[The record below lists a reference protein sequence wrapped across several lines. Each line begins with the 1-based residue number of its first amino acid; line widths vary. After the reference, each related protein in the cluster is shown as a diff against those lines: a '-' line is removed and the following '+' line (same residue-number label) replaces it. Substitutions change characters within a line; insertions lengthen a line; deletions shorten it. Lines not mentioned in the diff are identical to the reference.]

1 MENYPLTPKKQ
12 ADDKSAISGEVV
24 NGKLDAKPT
33 ISIPSY
39 NRNTEAKQV
48 DFIEA
53 YVGNLG
59 LIHKSCELAGVR
71 FGTYRGWIKND
82 EKFKAKFEEAQ
93 QIVNEKVEESLMAK
107 FKTNSPVPEI
117 FYLKSRDKRY
127 AQTVQLEGNEDKP
140 IVVTHDTNTLE
151 KISRMIVEQM
161 KKE

>member
-1 MENYPLTPKKQ
+1 
-12 ADDKSAISGEVV
+12 
-24 NGKLDAKPT
+24 
-33 ISIPSY
+33 
-39 NRNTEAKQV
+39 
-48 DFIEA
+48 
-53 YVGNLG
+53 
-59 LIHKSCELAGVR
+59 
-71 FGTYRGWIKND
+71 
-82 EKFKAKFEEAQ
+82 
-93 QIVNEKVEESLMAK
+93 MAK